1 MNSTTEPPTRGL
13 GPPPRG
19 WLTACLRGATNQI
32 FRSYAAMTS
41 PGSQTVI
48 TRPELVA
55 LLTEHGVTVDERLT
69 DDQLVAL
76 LDSSMAA
83 WKAKAAT
90 A

>member
-1 MNSTTEPPTRGL
+1 
-13 GPPPRG
+13 
-19 WLTACLRGATNQI
+19 
-32 FRSYAAMTS
+32 MTS